1 MCMHRPAAQ
10 TCSQHYQPVIR
21 RQHARRWL
29 ECQCHVAFP
38 ASPRICLYR
47 TRTEIYHKFRASEF
61 YQTDTNFGTLH
72 SRNSHSRR
80 TAILCGA
87 PDELLFDDLPG
98 ASWAEQQE
106 YLEDRCMRP
115 QLNILHVLGTQ
126 DTWQGKLTVRIQ
138 RGKTERHML
147 KLSIWPLQLVLQAC
161 DVPTLYRLSAT
172 CTDLE
177 SPAFTVIEQRA
188 HDDAQRLFF
197 DDSRRMKFLDLFGYY
212 TWAQELQRMLT
223 VNTLVNLDEDEL
235 NVMYDIAAVPQ
246 NLHLKCLSPQAI
258 DHWQKLGRCAFQDFF
273 RGCIAARGSMRKQLS
288 LFKRAWAAL
297 EEIFKLNANEQIFS
311 KYPSSSQRLRHVGAS
326 VGERRLRGYLA
337 HQVTASW
344 PNVRVLVMSENVCE
358 THTFSFCS

>member
-1 MCMHRPAAQ
+1 MSRSLP
-10 TCSQHYQPVIR
+10 
-21 RQHARRWL
+21 
-29 ECQCHVAFP
+29 
-38 ASPRICLYR
+38 PREFVFIKDAP
-47 TRTEIYHKFRASEF
+47 EIYHKFHASEI
-61 YQTDTNFGTLH
+61 YQTDTNFGTLCH
-72 SRNSHSRR
+72 STHATVTSHSRR
-80 TAILCGA
+80 TEMLCGA
-87 PDELLFDDLPG
+87 DDELLFDDLPG

-106 YLEDRCMRP
+106 YLKDRCMRP
-115 QLNILHVLGTQ
+115 PLNILQVLGTQ
-126 DTWQGKLTVRIQ
+126 DTWQGKQTLHIQ
-138 RGKTERHML
+138 RGKTERHLL
-147 KLSIWPLQLVLQAC
+147 KLSIWPMQLVLQAC

-172 CTDLE
+172 CTDIE
-177 SPAFTVIEQRA
+177 IAAFTVIDQRVHQA
-188 HDDAQRLFF
+188 MKRLFF
-197 DDSRRMKFLDLFGYY
+197 DDSKRMKFLNLFGCYS
-212 TWAQELQRMLT
+212 WAQDLQRMLT

-235 NVMYDIAAVPQ
+235 NVMYDLAAVPQ

-297 EEIFKLNANEQIFS
+297 EKIFKLNANEKVMC
-311 KYPSSSQRLRHVGAS
+311 KYSSSSQRLRHVGAR

>member
-1 MCMHRPAAQ
+1 MSRSLP
-10 TCSQHYQPVIR
+10 
-21 RQHARRWL
+21 
-29 ECQCHVAFP
+29 
-38 ASPRICLYR
+38 PREFVFIKDAP
-47 TRTEIYHKFRASEF
+47 EIYHKFRASEI
-61 YQTDTNFGTLH
+61 YQTDTNFGTLCH
-72 SRNSHSRR
+72 STHATVTSHSRR
-80 TAILCGA
+80 TEMLCGA
-87 PDELLFDDLPG
+87 DDELLFDDLPG

-106 YLEDRCMRP
+106 YLKDRCMRP
-115 QLNILHVLGTQ
+115 PLNILEVLGTQ
-126 DTWQGKLTVRIQ
+126 DTWQGKQTLHIQ
-138 RGKTERHML
+138 RGKTERHLL
-147 KLSIWPLQLVLQAC
+147 KLSIWPMQLVL
-161 DVPTLYRLSAT
+161 
-172 CTDLE
+172 
-177 SPAFTVIEQRA
+177 
-188 HDDAQRLFF
+188 H
-197 DDSRRMKFLDLFGYY
+197 MKFLNLFGCYS
-212 TWAQELQRMLT
+212 WAQDLQRMLT

>member
-1 MCMHRPAAQ
+1 MPCAGH
-10 TCSQHYQPVIR
+10 
-21 RQHARRWL
+21 
-29 ECQCHVAFP
+29 
-38 ASPRICLYR
+38 
-47 TRTEIYHKFRASEF
+47 
-61 YQTDTNFGTLH
+61 
-72 SRNSHSRR
+72 
-80 TAILCGA
+80 
-87 PDELLFDDLPG
+87 DELLFDDLLG

-177 SPAFTVIEQRA
+177 RPAFTVIEQRA

-212 TWAQELQRMLT
+212 TWAQELHRMLT
-223 VNTLVNLDEDEL
+223 VNTLANLDEDEL
-235 NVMYDIAAVPQ
+235 HKMYDVKF
-246 NLHLKCLSPQAI
+246 NETMCLKCLSPQAM

-273 RGCIAARGSMRKQLS
+273 RCCIAARCSMRKQLS
-288 LFKRAWAAL
+288 LFKRAWATL
-297 EEIFKLNANEQIFS
+297 EKIFKLNANEKVMC
-311 KYPSSSQRLRHVGAS
+311 KYSSSSQRLGHVGAR
-326 VGERRLRGYLA
+326 VGERRLRGYLE

-344 PNVRVLVMSENVCE
+344 PNVRVLVLSENVCE
-358 THTFSFCS
+358 THSFSFCS